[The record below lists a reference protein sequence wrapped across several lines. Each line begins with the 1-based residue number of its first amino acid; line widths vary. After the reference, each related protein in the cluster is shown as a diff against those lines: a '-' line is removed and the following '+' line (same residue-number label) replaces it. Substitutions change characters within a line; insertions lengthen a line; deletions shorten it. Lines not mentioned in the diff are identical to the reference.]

1 MGIMHTGADFFFF
14 GGGGGEGREVS
25 LFPFHG
31 FDPLPTPRVPLGTIL
46 RYLFLADE
54 P

>member
-1 MGIMHTGADFFFF
+1 MGIMHTGADFFLG
-14 GGGGGEGREVS
+14 GGGGGEGS
-25 LFPFHG
+25 LPFHG